1 MNEAKM
7 KISRYAQSIAGSPT
21 LALNEKAKALAAQ
34 GKPVINLSVGEPKN
48 ETPAAAIERAVAAL
62 NTRQIKYT
70 ATGGIPALKK
80 AVAQYTQ
87 TYYGQTP
94 NPKNI
99 LITVGAKQSLVNAL
113 CVTVDPTDEVILLAP
128 YWVSYPEMTKIVHGK
143 VVTVSPPAGALEPTL
158 ADIQTA
164 ITDRTKVII
173 LNNPNNPSGVVYDPD
188 LVAALV
194 EFCEANEIFLIMDDI
209 YHQLVYGDTPW
220 VPGYQFTKKDIDSS
234 YIIVI
239 NGISKTY
246 GMTGFRIG
254 WVVAAEAV
262 ISQMNK
268 FQAQIT
274 SGVSVVTQEAA
285 VGALNEAQSEVTEL
299 RNFIKANRDIVMS
312 SLGTLEDVSCVEPK
326 GAFYCLPDFS
336 YYNTD
341 SMALADFLLEKA
353 FIAVVPGAAF
363 GMEGH
368 VRISYAGDPDEIAEG
383 IRRIRWALDPNSP
396 PEIFLGSQK
405 VTRDW

>member
-1 MNEAKM
+1 M

-34 GKPVINLSVGEPKN
+34 GKPVINLTVGEPKN
-48 ETPAAAIERAVAAL
+48 ETPLAAVEQAVAAL
-62 NTRQIKYT
+62 QTRQIKYT
-70 ATGGIPALKK
+70 ATGGIPPLKQ

-87 TYYGQTP
+87 SYYGRTP
-94 NPKNI
+94 SPKNI

-113 CVTVDPTDEVILLAP
+113 CVTVDPGDEVILLAP

-143 VVTVSPPAGALEPTL
+143 VVTVAPPAGALQPSL
-158 ADIQTA
+158 DDIQAAVT
-164 ITDRTKVII
+164 TRTKVII
-173 LNNPNNPSGVVYDPD
+173 LNNPNNPSGVVFSPD
-188 LVAALV
+188 LVAGLV
-194 EFCEANEIFLIMDDI
+194 EYCEANEIFIIMDDI

-220 VPGYQFTKKDIDSS
+220 VPGYQFTEQDINSS

-254 WVVAAEAV
+254 WVIAAEAL
-262 ISQMNK
+262 ISQMIK

-285 VGALNEAQSEVTEL
+285 LGALNEAQAEVDEL
-299 RNFIKANRDIVMS
+299 RDFIKANRDIVMYG
-312 SLGTLEDVSCVEPK
+312 LCTLEDVPCVEPE

-336 YYNTD
+336 YYNPD
-341 SMALADFLLEKA
+341 SLALADFLLEKA
-353 FIAVVPGAAF
+353 FVAVVPGAAF

-368 VRISYAGDPDEIAEG
+368 IRISYAGDPEEIAEG
-383 IRRIRWALDPNSP
+383 IRRIRWALDPDSP
-396 PEIFLGSQK
+396 PEITLGDQK
-405 VTRDW
+405 VVRDW